1 MRIVTGK
8 KSYCF
13 AVISGETIDEIH
25 EPKFCKDLCRSYNK
39 SLKRG
44 DIHGKR

>member
-1 MRIVTGK
+1 MKIVTGK

-25 EPKFCKDLCRSYNK
+25 EPKFRKDLCRSDNK
-39 SLKRG
+39 SLKRSNV
-44 DIHGKR
+44 HGEG